1 MNFFLL
7 RETVRMA
14 ARALVA
20 NRMRTV
26 LALLGIVIG
35 VGTLIGMVALIN
47 GFQRSFQQSIQS
59 FGNNTIYI
67 RRIRPGIQ
75 FSNGVPDSLKQRRAF
90 TIDDADAILARS
102 PAVRAIAPFKWAFAD
117 IKLSYRGKTTR
128 STFTFGTNEQYLVT
142 HGYDLARGRFFTEE
156 EVTRRSN
163 VVVLGKDT
171 REALFKDASGLGE
184 RVHLSGIPF
193 TVIGEYERKGRMLG
207 NNFDEVATI
216 PYTTIDKYFPVPA
229 DAPPWFPK
237 RGELFLDAIATSPE
251 LSDQAQRQIIDV
263 LRIRRHL
270 PSAKNNDFVV
280 FTDDAFLA
288 LYNAVTGGIFV
299 VMTLAAAIALL
310 VGGIGVM
317 NIMLVAVTERT
328 REIGVRK
335 ALGAPRRAILTQ
347 FIMEAVAL
355 TAAGG
360 VLGILL
366 GSAISWIIHA
376 ASQMPTYVS
385 LWSVILG
392 LIVSSVVGVF
402 FGFYP
407 AMRAA
412 RLDPVDSLRYE

>member
-1 MNFFLL
+1 MNLFML
-7 RETVRMA
+7 RETFGMA

-20 NRMRTV
+20 NRLRSA

-35 VGTLIGMVALIN
+35 VATLIGMVALIN

-67 RRIRPGIQ
+67 RRIRPGIH
-75 FSNGVPDSLKQRRAF
+75 FGGDVPDSLKQRRAF
-90 TIDDADAILARS
+90 NMADAEAILDKC
-102 PAVRAIAPFKWAFAD
+102 PAVRAIAPFKWPFAD

-128 STFTFGTNEQYLVT
+128 STFCFGTNEHYLTT

-156 EVTRRSN
+156 EVRRN
-163 VVVLGKDT
+163 ADVVVLGKDT
-171 REALFKDASGLGE
+171 REHLFKDGSGLGE
-184 RVHLSGIPF
+184 RVHIGGRPF
-193 TVIGEYERKGRMLG
+193 TVIGEYEPKGRMLG

-216 PYTTIDKYFPVPA
+216 PYTTIDKYFPVPQ
-229 DAPPWFPK
+229 DAPIWFPK
-237 RGELFLDAIATSPE
+237 RGELFLDAIAVSPE
-251 LSDQAQRQIIDV
+251 MSDVAQQQIIET

-270 PSAKNNDFVV
+270 PSNKANDFVV

-288 LYNAVTGGIFV
+288 LYNAITGGVFALMALISS
-299 VMTLAAAIALL
+299 IALL

-328 REIGVRK
+328 REVGVRK

-347 FIMEAVAL
+347 FLVEAVVL

-366 GSAISWIIHA
+366 GAGISWAINA
-376 ASQMPTYVS
+376 VSKMPTYVS
-385 LWSVILG
+385 LWSVVTAILFSA
-392 LIVSSVVGVF
+392 IVGIF
-402 FGFYP
+402 FGIYP
-407 AMRAA
+407 AMRAS